1 MTEQEKPA
9 PLVPPDVDLRG
20 LPFIPLDT
28 VRLLDSD
35 LFALSTGDEFKAAVA
50 LWCKSWQQVPASSLP
65 NDDRV
70 LAHLSGAGARW
81 KKVKAMAMRGW
92 ILCSDNR
99 WYHKVVAEKVIEAWE
114 RRGEFQETVNNKTE
128 RQRRWR
134 ERQKQLSARLHELGV
149 TPPMGA
155 SLRDLE
161 SLVVDAERSTLTST
175 GASTGVST
183 VDVTETPL
191 TGTGTGTGTY
201 KTLGSKERIGRDTTP
216 AVDLAVALRA
226 LGVPDANGTN
236 PVVLG
241 WAERGVTVSQAQEA
255 CRIAQQDRQKP
266 RPSVRYL
273 DPIVQELLTGK
284 PAVGASQTA
293 KAVANLQRFK
303 ESLG

>member
-50 LWCKSWQQVPASSLP
+50 LWCKSWVQVPASSVP

-70 LAHLSGAGARW
+70 LAHLSGAGTRW

-99 WYHKVVAEKVIEAWE
+99 WYHRVVAEKAMEAWAH
-114 RRGEFQETVNNKTE
+114 
-128 RQRRWR
+128 RQAQRDRAAKRWHKNP
-134 ERQKQLSARLHELGV
+134 ESSGSAAAHA
-149 TPPMGA
+149 TA
-155 SLRDLE
+155 SPT
-161 SLVVDAERSTLTST
+161 AHAT
-175 GASTGVST
+175 AY
-183 VDVTETPL
+183 PAAMQ
-191 TGTGTGTGTY
+191 GTGTVKGQGH
-201 KTLGSKERIGRDTTP
+201 KTIGSKERSGIAPCT

-226 LGVPDANGTN
+226 LDVPDANGSN

-241 WAERGVTVSQAQEA
+241 WAEQGVTVAQAQEA

-273 DPIVQELLTGK
+273 DPIVQELLAGK
-284 PAVGASQTA
+284 PAAGASQTTKAMQSLQAA
-293 KAVANLQRFK
+293 KRGLR
-303 ESLG
+303 E